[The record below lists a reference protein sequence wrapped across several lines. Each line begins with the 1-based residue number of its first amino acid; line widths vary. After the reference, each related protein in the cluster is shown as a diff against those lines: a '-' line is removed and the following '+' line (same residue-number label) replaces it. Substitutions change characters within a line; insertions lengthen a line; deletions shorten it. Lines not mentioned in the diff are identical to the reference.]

1 MPLAPASVT
10 LLEQAQVA
18 YRVHEHPE
26 AHATQQFMAL
36 GFPVQQM
43 VKTLAFQAGGGD
55 IVLVALRAIDVVDYG
70 AVARAVGMSRAKL
83 APLDEEL
90 LRERLGMQA
99 GGVGPFVQQEG
110 VRLLV
115 DRKVPALAAVFCG
128 TGERTST
135 LEVPGQAFAAMAD
148 AVLGEFAKPAG
159 VPVQAI

>member
-26 AHATQQFMAL
+26 VHATQQFMEL

-55 IVLVALRAIDVVDYG
+55 IVLVALRATDPVEYG
-70 AVARAVGMSRAKL
+70 AVARAAGTSRAKL
-83 APLDEEL
+83 AALSEEL
-90 LRERLGMQA
+90 LRQRLGMQA
-99 GGVGPFVQQEG
+99 GGVGPFVQQDG
-110 VRLLV
+110 VQVLV
-115 DRKVPALAAVFCG
+115 DRRVPALAAVFCG

-135 LEVPGQAFAAMAD
+135 LEVPGQAFAAIVG
-148 AVLGEFAKPAG
+148 AVHGEFAKPA
-159 VPVQAI
+159 AAA